1 MCMKP
6 QKQQKNII
14 HSDKG
19 GSSSTWYTLKAA
31 AVYVKLHSYS
41 FLGHI
46 RLHIDHFCYNPLR
59 TIFSIVNNY
68 NFKLVL

>member
-1 MCMKP
+1 MTF
-6 QKQQKNII
+6 QEL
-14 HSDKG
+14 
-19 GSSSTWYTLKAA
+19 Y
-31 AVYVKLHSYS
+31 LHS

-68 NFKLVL
+68 NFGRNEAVHGKVKVQLHYF

>member
-1 MCMKP
+1 M
-6 QKQQKNII
+6 
-14 HSDKG
+14 G
-19 GSSSTWYTLKAA
+19 YSTAMN
-31 AVYVKLHSYS
+31 HS